1 ALKVDVGGRLPYL
14 APVMWRKLLT
24 LLAIVTGLTA
34 AGAPA
39 QARMEAMSGILLAAE
54 SGQQGG
60 NEASIRQKSG
70 EAAAPSSG
78 ARKKRGDCVVLAA
91 RPCTPARQF
100 AAVLVG
106 IDRARE

>member
-1 ALKVDVGGRLPYL
+1 
-14 APVMWRKLLT
+14 MWRKLLT

-60 NEASIRQKSG
+60 NEAAIRQKSG
-70 EAAAPSSG
+70 EAAAPSAG
-78 ARKKRGDCVVLAA
+78 TRKKRGDCVVLAA
-91 RPCTPARQF
+91 RPCAPAKQF
-100 AAVLVG
+100 AAVQVG

>member
-1 ALKVDVGGRLPYL
+1 
-14 APVMWRKLLT
+14 MWRKLLT

-91 RPCTPARQF
+91 RPCAPSKQF
-100 AAVLVG
+100 AAVQVG

>member
-1 ALKVDVGGRLPYL
+1 
-14 APVMWRKLLT
+14 MWRKLLT

-91 RPCTPARQF
+91 RACTPAKQA
-100 AAVLVG
+100 AAVLIG